1 MSAITLESEII
12 HYEVLGRGR
21 PLLFLHDWIG
31 SWRYWIPA
39 MQAASISFRAYA
51 LDFWGFGDTSKN
63 PEYYALSKQAELIDG
78 FMDQMGIG
86 KLALVGHGLGAVVAL
101 IFARSKPSL
110 VDRVMITGFPL
121 RSEAVNTR
129 LSASA
134 PTDLVDWLLER
145 VPELEPVRL
154 ETAKADP
161 RAIQASLDDL
171 QNTDLRNLFMQ
182 APLPCLLVHGIN
194 DPVVEVP
201 SQESLADLPDRLH
214 SIIFEQSGHYPML
227 DEPSKYNRLLN
238 DFLALTSGESP
249 TQLQLKEEWKRR
261 VR

>member
-1 MSAITLESEII
+1 MSAITLQSEII

-21 PLLFLHDWIG
+21 PLLFLHDWVG

-51 LDFWGFGDTSKN
+51 LDLWGFGDTSKN
-63 PEYYALSKQAELIDG
+63 PEYYPLLQQVALIDG
-78 FMDQMGIG
+78 FMEHMGIG

-101 IFARSKPSL
+101 AFATNKPAL

-121 RSEAVNTR
+121 SGSAVNPR
-129 LSASA
+129 LRAS
-134 PTDLVDWLLER
+134 PPIELVDWLLGR

-154 ETAKADP
+154 ETAKTDP
-161 RAIQASLDDL
+161 RAVQASLDDL
-171 QNTDLRNLFMQ
+171 QATDLLSLFMKM
-182 APLPCLLVHGIN
+182 PLPCLLVHGLN
-194 DPVVEVP
+194 DPVIEIP
-201 SQESLADLPDRLH
+201 PQESLAALPERLH

-227 DEPSKYNRLLN
+227 DEPSKYNRLLG
-238 DFLALTSGESP
+238 DFLALPSGESS

>member
-1 MSAITLESEII
+1 MSAITLQSEII

-21 PLLFLHDWIG
+21 PLLFLHDWVG

-51 LDFWGFGDTSKN
+51 LDMWGFGDTSKN
-63 PEYYALSKQAELIDG
+63 VEYYPLVQQAALIDG
-78 FMDQMGIG
+78 FMEHMGIG

-101 IFARSKPSL
+101 AFAGSKPNL

-121 RSEAVNTR
+121 QGGAVNLR
-129 LSASA
+129 LRTS
-134 PTDLVDWLLER
+134 PPLELVDWLFGR
-145 VPELEPVRL
+145 APEVEPVRL

-161 RAIQASLDDL
+161 RAIQSSLDDL
-171 QNTDLRNLFMQ
+171 QNMDLLDLFMKV
-182 APLPCLLVHGIN
+182 PLPCLLVHGLN
-194 DPVVEVP
+194 DPVIEIP
-201 SQESLADLPDRLH
+201 PQENLAALPERSH
-214 SIIFEQSGHYPML
+214 YIIFEQSGHYPML
-227 DEPSKYNRLLN
+227 DEASKYNRLLS
-238 DFLALTSGESP
+238 DFLALPSGESP